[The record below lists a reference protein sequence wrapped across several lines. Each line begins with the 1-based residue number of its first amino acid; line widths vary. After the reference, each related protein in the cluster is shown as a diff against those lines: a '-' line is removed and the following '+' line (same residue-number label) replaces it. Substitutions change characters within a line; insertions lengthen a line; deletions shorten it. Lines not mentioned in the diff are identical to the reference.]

1 MAKILIIDDSIVA
14 RMSLK
19 SCLPKEGHEIAEAG
33 DGASGIE
40 LFNSFK
46 PDVTFL
52 DLTMP
57 TMDGSQ
63 ALKEMKQIRPEGVII
78 VLTADIQK
86 RTIDM
91 VNDLGAYRVLKKP
104 PQKTEVSE
112 TLNEVLASA
121 GASHG

>member
-19 SCLPKEGHEIAEAG
+19 SCIPKEGHEITEAT

-40 LFNSFK
+40 LFNTFK

-57 TMDGSQ
+57 GMDGTQ
-63 ALKEMKQIRPEGVII
+63 ALREMKLIRPEGVII
-78 VLTADIQK
+78 ILTADIQK
-86 RTIDM
+86 RTIEM
-91 VNDLGAYRVLKKP
+91 VNDLGAYKVLKKP
-104 PQKTEVSE
+104 PQKTEVLE

-121 GASHG
+121 GVPHG